1 MSKENTGVIILSNH
15 EEAETAVKEL
25 QRSGFNMKRLSII
38 GKDYH
43 TEENVI
49 GYYNAGDRMSFWG
62 KQGAFWGGMWGIL
75 VGSAFFMVPGIG
87 PLLIAGP
94 LVAGIVGGLQ
104 GAVMIGGMSVL
115 GAALFSIGIPKDS
128 ILSYETAIKSE
139 RFIIVLHGTSEEL
152 ANAKDILATMG
163 HDVQLHSA

>member
-15 EEAETAVKEL
+15 EEAETTVKEL
-25 QRSGFNMKRLSII
+25 QRSGFDMKKLSII

-128 ILSYETAIKSE
+128 IINYETAIKSE
-139 RFIIVLHGTSEEL
+139 RFIIVLHGTAEEL
-152 ANAKDILATMG
+152 TNVKDILATMG

>member
-1 MSKENTGVIILSNH
+1 MSKENTGVIIMSNH

-25 QRSGFNMKRLSII
+25 QRSGFDMKKLSIV

-75 VGSAFFMVPGIG
+75 IGSAFFMVPGIG

-94 LVAGIVGGLQ
+94 LVAVIVGGLQ
-104 GAVMIGGMSVL
+104 GAVMIGGVSVI

-139 RFIIVLHGTSEEL
+139 RFIIVLHGTAEEL

-163 HDVQLHSA
+163 HDVQLHSV

>member
-1 MSKENTGVIILSNH
+1 MSKENTGVIILKNH
-15 EEAETAVKEL
+15 EEAENAVKQL
-25 QRSGFNMKRLSII
+25 QRSGFNMKKISII
-38 GKDYH
+38 GKDYN
-43 TEENVI
+43 TEESVI

-94 LVAGIVGGLQ
+94 LVAAIVGGLQ

-128 ILSYETAIKSE
+128 IVNYESAIKSE
-139 RFIIVLHGTSEEL
+139 SFIIVLHGTAEEL
-152 ANAKDILATMG
+152 AGVKDILKNMG
-163 HDVQLHSA
+163 RDMQVHSA

>member
-1 MSKENTGVIILSNH
+1 MSKENTGVIILSSH

-25 QRSGFNMKRLSII
+25 QRSGFNMKKLSIV
-38 GKDYH
+38 GKDYQ

-94 LVAGIVGGLQ
+94 LVAAIVGGLQ

-128 ILSYETAIKSE
+128 ILNYETAIKSE
-139 RFIIVLHGTSEEL
+139 RFIIVLHGTAEEL

-163 HDVQLHSA
+163 HDVQVHSA